1 MFEQLKQRVYEANM
15 LLPEYGI
22 APFTWGNASEID
34 REAGVF
40 AIKPSG
46 VAYSDLKA
54 DDIIVLNM
62 NGDVVDGVLNPSSDT
77 ATHLELYK
85 AFPTVGGI
93 VHSHSEF
100 AVAFAQAG
108 RDIPAYGTT
117 HADFAYGAI
126 PCCRALT
133 KEEIEGE
140 YEKNTGLVIAEH
152 FNKYQLDPHAVVAV
166 NVKSHGPFAWGK
178 NAKEAAKNAATLEIV
193 ARMALKTELLGGT
206 TPVDNNLL
214 DKHYFRKHGENAY
227 YGQRQEKL

>member
-1 MFEQLKQRVYEANM
+1 MFEELKQRVYEANM
-15 LLPEYGI
+15 MLPEYGI

-46 VAYSDLKA
+46 VAYAQLKPE
-54 DDIIVLNM
+54 DIVVLNM
-62 NGDVVDGVLNPSSDT
+62 DGKVVDGTLNPSSDT
-77 ATHLELYK
+77 PTHLELYK
-85 AFPTVGGI
+85 AFPSLGGV

-117 HADFAYGAI
+117 HADFAYGDI

-133 KEEIEGE
+133 KEEIEGA

-152 FNKYQLDPHAVVAV
+152 FAKHDLDPQAVVAV

-193 ARMALKTELLGGT
+193 ARMALNTELLGGREK
-206 TPVDNNLL
+206 VDSNLL

-227 YGQRQEKL
+227 YGQKSN

>member
-1 MFEQLKQRVYEANM
+1 MMFEALKKRVYDANM
-15 LLPEYGI
+15 MLPEYGI

-46 VAYSDLKA
+46 VAYSQLKPE
-54 DDIIVLNM
+54 DIVVLNM
-62 NGDVVDGVLNPSSDT
+62 NGEVVDGTLNPSSDT
-77 ATHLELYK
+77 PTHLELYK
-85 AFPTVGGI
+85 AFSGIGGV

-117 HADFAYGAI
+117 HADFAYGDI

-152 FNKYQLDPHAVVAV
+152 FAEHELDPKAIVAV

-193 ARMALKTELLGGT
+193 ARMALKTELLGGREK
-206 TPVDNNLL
+206 VDSNLL

-227 YGQRQEKL
+227 YGQKSN

>member
-1 MFEQLKQRVYEANM
+1 MFEELKKRVYDANM
-15 LLPEYGI
+15 QLPEYGI

-34 REAGVF
+34 RDAGVF

-46 VAYSDLKA
+46 VAYSQLKPE
-54 DDIIVLNM
+54 DIVVLNLK
-62 NGDVVDGVLNPSSDT
+62 GEVVDGDMNPSSDT
-77 ATHLELYK
+77 PTHLELYK
-85 AFPTVGGI
+85 AFPSVGGV

-117 HADFAYGAI
+117 HADFAYGDI

-133 KEEIEGE
+133 KDEIEGE

-152 FNKYQLDPHAVVAV
+152 FIKNALDPSAIVAV

-193 ARMALKTELLGGT
+193 AGMALKTELLGGRDK
-206 TPVDNNLL
+206 VDNNLL

-227 YGQRQEKL
+227 YGQK

>member
-1 MFEQLKQRVYEANM
+1 MFEELKKRVYEANM
-15 LLPEYGI
+15 LLPAYGI

-46 VAYSDLKA
+46 VSYDSLTEK
-54 DDIIVLNM
+54 DIIVLDLSGN
-62 NGDVVDGVLNPSSDT
+62 VVDGTLNPSSDT

-85 AFPTVGGI
+85 AFPCVGGI

-108 RDIPAYGTT
+108 REIPAYGTT
-117 HADFAYGAI
+117 HADFAYGDI

-133 KEEIEGE
+133 KEEIEDE

-152 FNKYQLDPHAVVAV
+152 FEKNDLDPAAVVAV

-178 NAKEAAKNAATLEIV
+178 SAKEAAKNAATLEIV

-206 TPVDNNLL
+206 QRVDRHLL

-227 YGQRQEKL
+227 YGQK

>member
-1 MFEQLKQRVYEANM
+1 MFEELKQRVYEANM
-15 LLPEYGI
+15 MLPEYGI

-46 VAYSDLKA
+46 VAYTQLKPE
-54 DDIIVLNM
+54 DIVVLNM
-62 NGDVVDGVLNPSSDT
+62 NGEVVDGALNPSSDT
-77 ATHLELYK
+77 PTHLELYK
-85 AFPTVGGI
+85 AFPSLGGI

-117 HADFAYGAI
+117 HADFAYGDI

-152 FNKYQLDPHAVVAV
+152 FAKNNLDPQAIVAV

-193 ARMALKTELLGGT
+193 ARMALNTELLGGRER
-206 TPVDNNLL
+206 VDSNLL

-227 YGQRQEKL
+227 YGQKSN

>member
-1 MFEQLKQRVYEANM
+1 MMFEALKKRVYDANM
-15 LLPEYGI
+15 MLPEYGI

-46 VAYSDLKA
+46 VAYAELKPE
-54 DDIIVLNM
+54 DIVVLNL
-62 NGDVVDGVLNPSSDT
+62 NGEVVDGSLNPSSDT
-77 ATHLELYK
+77 PTHLELYK
-85 AFPTVGGI
+85 AFSGIGGV

-117 HADFAYGAI
+117 HADFAYGDI

-152 FNKYQLDPHAVVAV
+152 FAKHDLDPKAIVAV

-193 ARMALKTELLGGT
+193 ARMALKTELLGGREK
-206 TPVDNNLL
+206 VDSNLL

-227 YGQRQEKL
+227 YGQKSN